1 MLKQEE
7 CSHGKEQK
15 RSFLSFQLPAAL
27 PSLPPHKGAVSIPLH
42 HKKDLPGSRTERVKL
57 RRALAPTQLIHIKLM
72 DFSAVIFVVVIC
84 IFFLL

>member
-1 MLKQEE
+1 MEKSKKDPFHPFGSLLPSSPSLLPFPQRSCKA
-7 CSHGKEQK
+7 SSAPQK
-15 RSFLSFQLPAAL
+15 RPAE
-27 PSLPPHKGAVSIPLH
+27 
-42 HKKDLPGSRTERVKL
+42 GSRTERVKL